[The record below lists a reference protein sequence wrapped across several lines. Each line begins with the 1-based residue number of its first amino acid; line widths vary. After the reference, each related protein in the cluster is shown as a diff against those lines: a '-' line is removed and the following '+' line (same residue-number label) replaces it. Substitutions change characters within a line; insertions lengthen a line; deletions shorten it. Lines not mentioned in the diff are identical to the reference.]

1 MPKAPAFNLNKA
13 YNILFGETQTPEEY
27 WANKRLETQEL
38 LGAKDKKSIDEVKKF
53 VRQYCSSKKYK
64 EIFGESDEL
73 EASPAAPLDKKI
85 EKAFLEANNKYKYF
99 AKEASGLDLEK
110 FAKCYKAF
118 KFRQIYEEGLSDDLL
133 VEGAYKAVV
142 LFNGDIKILDQ
153 AINTSMGARSNPH
166 PAHDIAIKTI
176 PELPNYQE
184 LGDSLHEWQSLIKSS
199 KTGGTEKI
207 IDNFQHAIA
216 LVPVFKKNGFPKNLK
231 QLEGLV
237 SILSYKEAVKAPE
250 IARIFS
256 KYNISE
262 NRFDNATKLLYASKD
277 RKKSDL
283 IPDVI
288 AKHGD
293 YYAVKLPAGDP
304 RSLILGDITG
314 CCQSFDGHSK
324 MCVRDG
330 MTLPNNGFYV
340 YLKAKKGFDPQNIDW
355 GNLEDSATIVGQSY
369 AWRGKTGNIA
379 FDSLEVKKYK
389 QYDEFPAKELL
400 MGLSEE
406 IMRQDPKIERITLGK
421 GGGTEAFK
429 GKLSLS
435 KSELP
440 EKMRTGIMYGD
451 AREQYEILISD
462 SLKETRERAKSSG
475 FDIELPSSEAL
486 TALKQTPKEAIEKLK
501 QSNMLDSALIYSSL
515 YGKSLEEVSKLSKDK
530 ISAMI
535 EISVSE
541 FCEYA
546 KNTPSDIEE
555 LYDKDPQKFKK
566 LTSDDTLECL
576 RTGIKYDDLEK
587 LYSEVDKDKFEALT
601 SYGASDAYMEKYF
614 SLSELKEMETNKIR
628 ALTSENAIICYNSP
642 KGPNPQEIKDFN
654 ADKIKMLTSD
664 NILKFY
670 DSDSLP
676 DFEDL
681 KDFDSK
687 NIQALTSDNAI
698 KCYES
703 EGMPSFKDL
712 KGYNIYEIISLISD
726 DAQKCYNSPKGPN
739 FEDLKDFDGEK
750 IQALTSYNAL
760 KNYYSDKRPNFEDLK
775 DFDGKKIQALTS
787 YYAFE
792 CYKNC
797 IGPQFDELKDFDGK
811 KIQALTSEK
820 AYRHYKSEE
829 GKPIDPAGKKPTYER
844 LKALDAEK
852 INALTADDWRNNFYK
867 PRGVIF
873 NEIVDFD
880 IEKIRALTSHNAVEC
895 YNRDE
900 LAFPSFKTL
909 KDLSPEKIKILT
921 SNDAI
926 KCYKERYGPSCESLA
941 SLDIEN
947 IKALISYEAKETYK
961 TRGCPKF
968 DQLKEFD
975 IEKIKALTSL
985 SARICFENGY
995 SERRKHHP
1003 EYEDIVEFDPEKI
1016 KALTSRDAVSC
1027 YREKSNLA
1035 RETWRKPTIMMP
1047 SFSELKTFDARK
1059 INALVSDDAKIC
1071 YKGRRYFMPS
1081 FDDLAKFDADKIT
1094 TLSSHKAR
1102 GCYEYSYQCKSGYK
1116 SRYYRAGEMLPTF
1129 ENLSIFYDKLG
1140 KDKFTELLNRGAE
1153 CALIEKLQ
1161 KAEKELPRKSHVEK
1175 LKEQRAIEQSTP
1187 KNKRF

>member
-13 YNILFGETQTPEEY
+13 YNILFEETQTPEEH
-27 WANKRLETQEL
+27 WAKKRLETHQL

-64 EIFGESDEL
+64 EIFGESEEL
-73 EASPAAPLDKKI
+73 EVFPFDPLDKKI
-85 EKAFLEANNKYKYF
+85 EEAFLEANNKYKYF
-99 AKEASGLDLEK
+99 AKEASVLDLEK

-142 LFNGDIKILDQ
+142 LFNGDLKILDQ
-153 AINTSMGARSNPH
+153 AINTSMGASSNPH

-199 KTGGTEKI
+199 KTGGAEKV
-207 IDNFQHAIA
+207 IDNFQHAKA
-216 LVPVFKKNGFPKNLK
+216 LVPVFKKKHFPKNLK

-237 SILSYKEAVKAPE
+237 SLLSYKEATKAPE

-262 NRFDNATKLLYASKD
+262 SRFDNATKLLYTGKD

-283 IPDVI
+283 IPDVV
-288 AKHGD
+288 ARHGD

-324 MCVRDG
+324 MCVKDG
-330 MTLPNNGFYV
+330 MILPNNGFYV

-355 GNLEDSATIVGQSY
+355 ENLEDSATIVGQSY

-389 QYDEFPAKELL
+389 QYDEFPVKELL
-400 MGLSEE
+400 TGLSEE
-406 IMRQDPKIERITLGK
+406 IMKQDPKIERITLGK

-429 GKLSLS
+429 GKLSLPE
-435 KSELP
+435 SELP

-475 FDIELPSSEAL
+475 FEIELPSSEAL

-515 YGKSLEEVSKLSKDK
+515 YDKSLEEVSKLSKDK

-546 KNTPSDIEE
+546 KNTPADLEG
-555 LYDKDPQKFKK
+555 LYDKDPPKFKK

-587 LYSEVDKDKFEALT
+587 LYSEVDKDRFEALT

-614 SLSELKEMETNKIR
+614 SLLELKEMETNKIR

-687 NIQALTSDNAI
+687 KIQALTSDNAI
-698 KCYES
+698 KCYKS
-703 EGMPSFKDL
+703 QRMPSFEDL
-712 KGYNIYEIISLISD
+712 KGCKIYEIIALISD

-739 FEDLKDFDGEK
+739 FEDLKDFDAE
-750 IQALTSYNAL
+750 
-760 KNYYSDKRPNFEDLK
+760 
-775 DFDGKKIQALTS
+775 KIQALTS

-797 IGPQFDELKDFDGK
+797 IGPQFDELKDFDGE
-811 KIQALTSEK
+811 KIKALTSKK

-829 GKPIDPAGKKPTYER
+829 GKPIDHAGKKPTYER

-867 PRGVIF
+867 PGGVIF
-873 NEIVDFD
+873 NEIVEFD
-880 IEKIRALTSHNAVEC
+880 IEKIRALTSYNAVEC
-895 YNRDE
+895 YYRAE

-921 SNDAI
+921 SNDAM
-926 KCYKERYGPSCESLA
+926 KCYEGRFGPSCESLA

-947 IKALISYEAKETYK
+947 IKALISYDAEKTYK
-961 TRGCPKF
+961 TLGCPKF
-968 DQLKEFD
+968 SQLKEFD
-975 IEKIKALTSL
+975 LGKIKTLTSQ
-985 SARICFENGY
+985 SARICFENEY
-995 SERRKHHP
+995 LEKRRQYP
-1003 EYEDIVEFDPEKI
+1003 QYEDIVEYNPEKI
-1016 KALTSRDAVSC
+1016 KALTSWDAVRC
-1027 YREKSNLA
+1027 YRENSNLA
-1035 RETWRKPTIMMP
+1035 RETWRKPTIIMP

-1071 YKGRRYFMPS
+1071 YKDRRYSMPS

-1102 GCYEYSYQCKSGYK
+1102 GCYEYSYQSESDYK
-1116 SRYYRAGEMLPTF
+1116 SRYYRAGEMLPTL

-1153 CALIEKLQ
+1153 CNLIEKLQ

-1187 KNKRF
+1187 KSKRF